1 MIVFCV
7 VVGFLNCISAAHCCG
22 AMALVRF
29 VGYEVDFSEEPVV
42 VGDGLKSLLSVLEAD
57 AQ

>member
-1 MIVFCV
+1 MIIFCV
-7 VVGFLNCISAAHCCG
+7 VVGFLNGISAAYCSS
-22 AMALVRF
+22 AIALVRF

-42 VGDGLKSLLSVLEAD
+42 VGDSLKLSLLSVLED